1 MMPQFLS
8 DLLTVM
14 RNNASTIGLV
24 LAIIFFAIQLFFFI
38 KTLCQLCGLKKF
50 FPSEPKYHIKEV
62 NGRFRIEDINEK
74 EFPRLYRLIEELN
87 KYIKNTRGTTDFAI
101 IQNKTER
108 VLNTL
113 IEDATSKVSFPTYFG
128 LMGTF
133 AGVFLG
139 LLLFNSGINLEDT
152 NLPITSLINGVLVS
166 MSTSFIGLLLTTINN
181 AISSSALKEVDNR
194 KNDFYDFLQNE
205 LMPTLD
211 TSMVV
216 ALNRLHDTVNLMQP
230 SFTAVIDQF
239 KSAFQTSTQAFG
251 QDFRNS
257 VSELR
262 ASVEVMRSGMD
273 SINENIRGQQELL
286 QTIQSRHFIETLSA
300 FVDTANY
307 FNRVVGDLN
316 EVSGYVRQISSST
329 ESLVQA
335 QNSYN
340 ENLSVPTQLFN
351 EINSLLNRVK
361 RFEQSMNEIGEK
373 INKNHIWGME
383 FANTLKL
390 HTDKIAQNSRQIEVY
405 LDSSSTKIDRIFKG
419 QEAKMQ
425 TLSERYTRALQS
437 FYDNIESLL
446 TRQEADL
453 RTRHDEFARKLDEA
467 FNFDD
472 VHDEFESLLKL
483 NEISSEL
490 TQLRAQ
496 FETIFK
502 KDDVQNQLIN
512 IRKLQDIV
520 ATLDTIK
527 ASIDKHYK
535 NINVGQ
541 NNAKNTKDTGTSIQQ
556 QGQRPANISDGSNP
570 YVKEAKRVVADTSK
584 GTPVS
589 PNEHNDQNT
598 GNNRGTFIDT
608 NKPKNENGDNRGT
621 TIDEDVPI
629 WKRMFPWLK

>member
-1 MMPQFLS
+1 MSQFLS
-8 DLLTVM
+8 EFISLNID
-14 RNNASTIGLV
+14 NASTMIGLV
-24 LAIIFFAIQLFFFI
+24 LAIIFFAFQLGFFFR
-38 KTLCQLCGLKKF
+38 TWYQLHGLKKF
-50 FPSEPKYHIKEV
+50 FPTKPVYHIKEEEGKFKIDNV
-62 NGRFRIEDINEK
+62 DEK
-74 EFPRLYRLIEELN
+74 KYPNLYILIKELN

-108 VLNTL
+108 ELNTL
-113 IEDATSKVSFPTYFG
+113 IEDATSKVSFPTYIG

-139 LLLFNSGINLEDT
+139 LLLFNSGIHLYNT

-166 MSTSFIGLLLTTINN
+166 MSTSFLGLLLTTINN
-181 AISSSALKEVDNR
+181 AYSSYVLKEVDNR

-216 ALNRLHDTVNLMQP
+216 ALNRLHETVNLMQP
-230 SFTAVIDQF
+230 SFTAVINEF
-239 KSAFQTSTQAFG
+239 RSAFQASTQAFG

-286 QTIQSRHFIETLSA
+286 QTIQSQHFIETLSA

-329 ESLVQA
+329 QSLIQT

-340 ENLSVPTQLFN
+340 ENLSVPRDLFN
-351 EINSLLNRVK
+351 EINNLLNRVK

-373 INKNHIWGME
+373 INRNHIWGME

-405 LDSSSTKIDRIFKG
+405 LDSSSTRIDTIFRG
-419 QEAKMQ
+419 QEEKMQ
-425 TLSERYTRALQS
+425 ILGEGYTRALQS
-437 FYDNIESLL
+437 FYDNIEALL

-467 FNFDD
+467 FSFDD
-472 VHDEFESLLKL
+472 VHDEFESLKKL

-490 TQLRAQ
+490 TLLRAQ
-496 FETIFK
+496 FEIIFK

-520 ATLDTIK
+520 TTLDTIK
-527 ASIDKHYK
+527 ATIDKHYK
-535 NINVGQ
+535 NINKEQ
-541 NNAKNTKDTGTSIQQ
+541 KDAKTTGTNNQQ
-556 QGQRPANISDGSNP
+556 QYQGSSNNGNGSKKP
-570 YVKEAKRVVADTSK
+570 YTKEAHRVTVDPGIKDPQA
-584 GTPVS
+584 P
-589 PNEHNDQNT
+589 
-598 GNNRGTFIDT
+598 
-608 NKPKNENGDNRGT
+608 GDNSGPAPDNKGGRSDDPVKTPPKEGHPEPPEEEDL
-621 TIDEDVPI
+621 IDRLLRF
-629 WKRMFPWLK
+629 KRKYFP